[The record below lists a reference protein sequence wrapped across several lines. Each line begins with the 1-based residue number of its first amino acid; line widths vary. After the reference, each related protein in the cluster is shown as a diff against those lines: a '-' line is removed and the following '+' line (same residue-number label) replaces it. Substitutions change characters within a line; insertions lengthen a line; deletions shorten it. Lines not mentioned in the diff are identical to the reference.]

1 MAIQIRPKELRKN
14 WGSKIRMFRDYLI
27 NRLYL
32 QKINLK
38 KPLSRGRRFKIYF
51 RLECRGNRGSRQ
63 NFQQNFIF
71 QRSRINKP
79 GSLRIVPFNDCVL
92 I

>member
-38 KPLSRGRRFKIYF
+38 SLYLEAVALRFTFVWNTGEIKDRTKISTEFFFLKTVY
-51 RLECRGNRGSRQ
+51 
-63 NFQQNFIF
+63 
-71 QRSRINKP
+71 
-79 GSLRIVPFNDCVL
+79 
-92 I
+92 